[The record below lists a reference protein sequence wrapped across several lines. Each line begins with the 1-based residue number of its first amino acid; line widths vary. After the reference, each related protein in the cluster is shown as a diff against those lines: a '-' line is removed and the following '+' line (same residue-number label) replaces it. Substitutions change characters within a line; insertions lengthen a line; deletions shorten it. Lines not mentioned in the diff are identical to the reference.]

1 MYKHEANL
9 GIPQVKDLIFAGE
22 ISEQL
27 NDPERDKL
35 IKGVD
40 LAAKSHIKTIGR
52 PKSGCIWRKGR
63 STKNSLKNVSLKR
76 KTWEEKEEERKKKA
90 SLKAR
95 VEELR

>member
-1 MYKHEANL
+1 M
-9 GIPQVKDLIFAGE
+9 IFAGE

-40 LAAKSHIKTIGR
+40 LGAKGHLKTIGR

-63 STKNSLKNVSLKR
+63 STKSSLQNKSLNR
-76 KTWEEKEEERKKKA
+76 KTWEEKEEERKKKS

-95 VEELR
+95 VNELK